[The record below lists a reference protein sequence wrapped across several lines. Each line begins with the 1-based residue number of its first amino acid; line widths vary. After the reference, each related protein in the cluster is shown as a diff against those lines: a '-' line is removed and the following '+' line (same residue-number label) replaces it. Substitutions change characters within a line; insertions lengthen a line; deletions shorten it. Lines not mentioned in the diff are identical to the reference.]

1 MIMTKIYD
9 ICSDLDFEK
18 VAVAALKMVYS
29 VTLFPRV
36 VSTIQ
41 NSVLAKN
48 FAKNIDF
55 ECFFTQKYANFA
67 KKVHFDYFDL
77 GIFFFQNSK
86 KTKLKLVDGN
96 GLSANSFVTN
106 IFDYVFSLD
115 QNELKNYKEHV
126 IKQYQ
131 SLDKSKLLVQKFD

>member
-9 ICSDLDFEK
+9 ICSDFDFEK
-18 VAVAALKMVYS
+18 VAVAALKRVYS

-36 VSTIQ
+36 VSNIQ

-77 GIFFFQNSK
+77 GIFFFK
-86 KTKLKLVDGN
+86 KQDKLCFKLVDGN
-96 GLSANSFVTN
+96 GLPASSFVTN
-106 IFDYVFSLD
+106 IFDYVFSLGQKD
-115 QNELKNYKEHV
+115 FENYKKN
-126 IKQYQ
+126 ILMQYQ
-131 SLDKSKLLVQKFD
+131 SLDKNNLLVQKF